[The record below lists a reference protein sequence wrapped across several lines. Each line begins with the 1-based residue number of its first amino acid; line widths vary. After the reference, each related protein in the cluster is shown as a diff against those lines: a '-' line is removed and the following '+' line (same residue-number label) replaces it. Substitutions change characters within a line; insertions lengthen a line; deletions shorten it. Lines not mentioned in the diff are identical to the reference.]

1 LDKLKELLSKLLE
14 KIENVEEIAVHN
26 NNLLGFMLSE
36 RVKNKE
42 SKPAVY
48 FNPKTHKILAIHL
61 DMELME
67 YLEENNISLDSFGD
81 A

>member
-1 LDKLKELLSKLLE
+1 LDKLKELLNKLFE
-14 KIENVEEIAVHN
+14 KIEDVEQIAVHN
-26 NNLLGFMLSE
+26 NNLLGFMLSNRAKSE
-36 RVKNKE
+36 
-42 SKPAVY
+42 KPKSAVY
-48 FNPKTHKILAIHL
+48 FNPETHKILAIHL